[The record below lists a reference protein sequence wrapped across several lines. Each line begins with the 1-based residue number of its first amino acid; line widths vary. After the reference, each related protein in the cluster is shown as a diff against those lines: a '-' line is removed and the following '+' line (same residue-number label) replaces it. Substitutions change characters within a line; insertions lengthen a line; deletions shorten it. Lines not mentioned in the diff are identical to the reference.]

1 MSIKKVDAKA
11 LDKILETMVSTVSE
25 SKDEVFDI
33 GEQCRKDFEII
44 NKRA

>member
-1 MSIKKVDAKA
+1 MSIKNVDAKA

-33 GEQCRKDFEII
+33 GEQCRQ
-44 NKRA
+44 

>member
-25 SKDEVFDI
+25 SKMSL
-33 GEQCRKDFEII
+33 
-44 NKRA
+44 